1 MLQIL
6 PQPAQCLFLRL
17 YQRRGPWFR
26 QNALEYPE
34 VGDAA
39 PAVEQL
45 SASSFLAAATDGDTA
60 ELVQVDTPL
69 NLWKPSLGPT
79 YVVLIAG
86 WSGVEDSARFKVS
99 WAIIAQLVCRC

>member
-1 MLQIL
+1 MHVIGVLQVL

-26 QNALEYPE
+26 QHALEYPE

-45 SASSFLAAATDGDTA
+45 SASGFLAAATDGDTA
-60 ELVQVDTPL
+60 ELIQVE
-69 NLWKPSLGPT
+69 SLIPICRS
-79 YVVLIAG
+79 IAG
-86 WSGVEDSARFKVS
+86 RLEA
-99 WAIIAQLVCRC
+99 